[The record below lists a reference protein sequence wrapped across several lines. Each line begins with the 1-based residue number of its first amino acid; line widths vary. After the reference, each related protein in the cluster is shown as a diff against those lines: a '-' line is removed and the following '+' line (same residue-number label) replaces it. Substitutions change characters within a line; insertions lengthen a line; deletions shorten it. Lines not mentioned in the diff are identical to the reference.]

1 MTELSSVDPCAVP
14 APALAAAPESD
25 FSVRKM
31 KIAGMCL
38 VGSIFASA
46 MLVYGSIGLVILPMT
61 RELGWTRTEF
71 SFATS
76 ALQWCGALS
85 VPLLGRLADRAGV
98 RPVILI
104 GTVVIGL
111 ATLGISLQTSSL
123 WQLYACFGVLG
134 AAGYSAIA
142 YHKII
147 AALFTR
153 HRGKAL
159 ALFGMESAVA
169 IALIP
174 LFANVLLE
182 RFGWRGMYQ
191 IFAAV
196 ILALVPVLYFTL
208 EEPGAR
214 QAERTPESIAPSL
227 PGATTQDALTSR
239 SFWLIVLA
247 MALSFAPAMGVNT
260 HLVAAIVDKGFSQA
274 TGAAMLSLSMFV
286 GLVGTLLA
294 GYLNDRLHTAKVAAP
309 FTLIAGAGFGLICV
323 ASVAFG
329 GLPVLIAGAG
339 ALGFGSNA
347 IRSMAPYFLTRFFGL
362 RSFTEIAG
370 VQTAVSAVAMGL
382 TPPLIGLAFE
392 RTGSYTTAFVLLAA
406 GQLIATAMFV
416 ALGPYRFS
424 TRGP

>member
-1 MTELSSVDPCAVP
+1 MP
-14 APALAAAPESD
+14 AESD
-25 FSVRKM
+25 FSLRKL
-31 KIAGMCL
+31 KIAGVCL

-61 RELGWTRTEF
+61 EEFGWTRTQF

-85 VPLLGRLADRAGV
+85 VWVLGRLADRVGV
-98 RPVILI
+98 RPVILV
-104 GTVVIGL
+104 GTGVIGL
-111 ATLGISLQTSSL
+111 ATFAISLQTSSL
-123 WQLYACFGVLG
+123 WQLYVCFGVLG

-147 AALFTR
+147 AALFTV

-174 LFANVLLE
+174 LFANELLE

-196 ILALVPVLYFTL
+196 ILALVPLLYFTL
-208 EEPGAR
+208 EEPGA
-214 QAERTPESIAPSL
+214 AERSRTTGEPAKASAPSVL
-227 PGATTQDALTSR
+227 AGVSTREAVRSR
-239 SFWLIVLA
+239 PFWLIVLA

-260 HLVAAIVDKGFSQA
+260 HLVAAIVDKGFEPS

-286 GLVGTLLA
+286 GLAGTLLA
-294 GYLNDRLHTAKVAAP
+294 GYLNDRLPTTKVAAP
-309 FTLIAGAGFGLICV
+309 FTLAAGAGFGILCV
-323 ASVAFG
+323 TAATFG
-329 GLPVLIAGAG
+329 GLPLLVAGAG

-347 IRSMAPYFLTRFFGL
+347 IRSMAPYFMTRFFGL
-362 RSFTEIAG
+362 RAFTEIAG
-370 VQTAVSAVAMGL
+370 MQTAVSAVVMGL
-382 TPPLIGLAFE
+382 TPPLIGLAYE
-392 RTGSYTTAFVLLAA
+392 STGSYTIAFVCLAV
-406 GQLIATAMFV
+406 GQLAATAMFLG
-416 ALGPYRFS
+416 LGPYRFS
-424 TRGP
+424 AVAGRGP